1 MKFYRKI
8 ITLFA
13 LLLLAGMVKKPWEAA
28 IGADLRHDKL
38 LSEPLNLTTR
48 ESIGQT
54 SSAVALGGLRSV
66 VASFWNIRAYTSF
79 EESNWVKLEDQDETI
94 VALQPH
100 TAYYW
105 DTGSWHLAYNAA
117 VSSRENENFPAPRRE
132 ALHRTYINKG
142 KAFLERG
149 VKNMPGNWI
158 LLSSL
163 GRLHGTA
170 SKYPDYEKS
179 AAAYQQAWETGK
191 ARNFEARAW
200 FYSLARCEGKD
211 REALHLGRAL
221 FIADKNRVDTLCCLL
236 FVLEM
241 RQKNA
246 RPIEELV
253 KLCFTSHADA
263 LRMLEVYKTNNAENL
278 PITGVDHAIE
288 WLKSVQNK

>member
-8 ITLFA
+8 STLLV
-13 LLLLAGMVKKPWEAA
+13 LLLLAGIIKRPWEAA
-28 IGADLRHDKL
+28 IGADLRKAKL
-38 LSEPLNLTTR
+38 LSEPLDLTIR
-48 ESIGQT
+48 ENIGQT

-79 EESNWVKLEDQDETI
+79 EESNWVKLEDQYETI

-100 TAYYW
+100 TPYYW

-117 VSSRENENFPAPRRE
+117 VNCRENEELPAPRRE
-132 ALHRTYINKG
+132 ALHRAYVNKG

-149 VKNMPGNWI
+149 VKNIPGNWI

-191 ARNFEARAW
+191 ARNYEARAW
-200 FYSLARCEGKD
+200 LYSLARCEGKD
-211 REALHLGRAL
+211 QQALHLAHAL
-221 FIADKNRVDTLCCLL
+221 FVADKNRVDTLCCLL

-246 RPIEELV
+246 RPMENLIQ
-253 KLCFTSHADA
+253 LCFNSQTDA
-263 LRMLEVYKTNNAENL
+263 LRMLETYKRNNTENL
-278 PITGVDHAIE
+278 PTTGVDHAIE
-288 WLKSVQNK
+288 WLKSEKNK